1 MRYKKNEAIATIKGV
16 EASFIEMSQLGV
28 VLGFLVFVALI
39 AAMAYVVVNFEGKDS
54 SEELSK
60 EEKKKIAKENKR
72 RADLIKADEDYYK
85 KIEKRPTE
93 AEPKKESFARTT
105 FSGGGLTS
113 KISRLKKLYKSGT
126 LTKAEFEKAKNN
138 LLK

>member
-1 MRYKKNEAIATIKGV
+1 
-16 EASFIEMSQLGV
+16 MSQLGA
-28 VLGFLVFVALI
+28 VLGLLVFVVLI
-39 AAMAYVVVNFEGKDS
+39 GLIPYFVVNVGGKDS

-93 AEPKKESFARTT
+93 AEPKKESFAKTT
-105 FSGGGLTS
+105 FSGDSLTG
-113 KISRLKKLYKSGT
+113 KIARLKKLYNNGT
-126 LTKAEFEKAKNN
+126 LTKAEFEQAKNK